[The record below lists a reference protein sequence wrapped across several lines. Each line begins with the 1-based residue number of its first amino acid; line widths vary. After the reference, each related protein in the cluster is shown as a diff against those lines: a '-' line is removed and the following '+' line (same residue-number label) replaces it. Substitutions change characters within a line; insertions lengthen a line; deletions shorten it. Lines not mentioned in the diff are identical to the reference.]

1 MFLSFYIAFNIN
13 FMFKHRFPCY
23 SKRSEYVD
31 GDGLFCKVDIPPH
44 TIFIVMDGDFIT
56 DEEYTLR
63 FELGK
68 GGYAHRIRKNTVL
81 DCYDKC
87 NQGLCLGSKS
97 NSALHLFH
105 RTTMEPAKNN
115 ATNTYDP
122 KTKVMSLK
130 SLSLSIPAHTEIFYP
145 YGSSY
150 KLEYFV

>member
-1 MFLSFYIAFNIN
+1 MYSIDVKSSFRRGFYMYWIN
-13 FMFKHRFPCY
+13 VTTSFKWGFYMYSINVTTSIIWCY
-23 SKRSEYVD
+23 
-31 GDGLFCKVDIPPH
+31 
-44 TIFIVMDGDFIT
+44 
-56 DEEYTLR
+56 
-63 FELGK
+63 
-68 GGYAHRIRKNTVL
+68 GGYTHRIRKNTVL

-97 NSALHLFH
+97 NSALHFFH

-130 SLSLSIPAHTEIFYP
+130 SLSMSIPAHTEIFYP

-150 KLEYFV
+150 KLEYFVWFCNYILWNDFIII